1 MCRVPSL
8 PGVGGSGRSWVSP
21 PKLSV
26 FSPPSSQHRDSALAD
41 VEEGSGH
48 SALEHHPSPGRGL
61 CHGQRLRGKRGRQ
74 QAARGG
80 ERPSWGSC
88 KRGAE
93 RAPPATQPPHLPCG
107 GDHSSVLCL
116 VLPRERGKWYSVG
129 PRGAGSECCARTAN
143 TNIMTRGACAN
154 RGLTLAG

>member
-93 RAPPATQPPHLPCG
+93 QATQPPHLHVGVITAPCRAWCCPEREENG
-107 GDHSSVLCL
+107 TVWDLEELALSVVPEL
-116 VLPRERGKWYSVG
+116 
-129 PRGAGSECCARTAN
+129 
-143 TNIMTRGACAN
+143 
-154 RGLTLAG
+154 LTLIS